1 MERLGLASVLASC
14 PPLASLVTSL
24 LVYSPAS
31 RCKAEEVRQRS
42 TLSLHELG

>member
-1 MERLGLASVLASC
+1 MERPGLASVLASC

-31 RCKAEEVRQRS
+31 RCAAEEVRQRS
-42 TLSLHELG
+42 TMSLQELG